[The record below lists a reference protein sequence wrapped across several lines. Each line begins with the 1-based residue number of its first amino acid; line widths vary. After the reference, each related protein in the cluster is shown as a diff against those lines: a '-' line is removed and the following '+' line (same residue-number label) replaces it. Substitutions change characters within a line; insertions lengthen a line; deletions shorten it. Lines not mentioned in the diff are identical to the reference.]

1 MGSTQIVVTERPH
14 EPWDLGVFACVGVD
28 PTQHRFVLLK
38 SRMYCRPVFVPL
50 SQGLIECDSPG
61 VTSSDFAL
69 FPFAR
74 VTRPVFPLDAL
85 DIASAR
91 INGPR
96 LWDSLMELAR
106 IGATPK
112 GGVCRLTLTDL
123 DKQGRDLVTRW
134 AREAGMTVTIDR
146 IGNGFMRRAGRNNSL
161 APIVTGSH
169 IDTQPTGGK
178 FDGNYGVLAG
188 LEVVRTLNDLGI
200 ETEAPIE
207 VAFWTNEEGSRFVPV
222 MMGSGVFAKAF
233 TLEHAYAAT
242 DTEGKSVKG
251 ELERIGYIGPQEPG
265 DHPIGAYFETHI
277 EQGPVLE
284 DADVTIG
291 VVSGVLGIRWFD
303 CTVTG
308 MEAHAGPTPMA
319 LRKDAMQV
327 SARIMQEVVA
337 CALRHQPHGRG
348 TVGMVQVFPNSR
360 NVIPGR
366 VKFSI
371 DLRNST
377 DALVDQMADEV
388 KAFAARAAQE
398 SGLEVKIE
406 LVSSYPAQVFHA
418 DCVDAVGRAAK
429 KLGYS
434 NMPAVSGAGH
444 DAVYMARLAPSGM
457 IFIPCK
463 DGISHNEIES
473 AKPEHITAGCNVLL
487 HAMLER
493 AGVV

>member
-1 MGSTQIVVTERPH
+1 MDMKTKPDI
-14 EPWDLGVFACVGVD
+14 
-28 PTQHRFVLLK
+28 
-38 SRMYCRPVFVPL
+38 
-50 SQGLIECDSPG
+50 
-61 VTSSDFAL
+61 
-69 FPFAR
+69 
-74 VTRPVFPLDAL
+74 DAM
-85 DIASAR
+85 R
-91 INGPR
+91 INGER
-96 LWDSLMELAR
+96 LWASLMELAK

-123 DKQGRDLVTRW
+123 DRRGRDLVLLW
-134 AREAGMTVTIDR
+134 ARDAGMTVSIDK
-146 IGNGFMRRAGRNNSL
+146 IGNGFMRRAGKNAAL
-161 APIVTGSH
+161 PPIVTGSH

-188 LEVVRTLNDLGI
+188 IEVVRTLNDHGV

-242 DTEGKSVKG
+242 DTEGKSVKD
-251 ELERIGYIGPQEPG
+251 ELERIGYLGDVEPG

-284 DADVTIG
+284 DNDVTIG
-291 VVSGVLGIRWFD
+291 VVTGVLGIRWYD
-303 CTVTG
+303 CTVVG

-319 LRKDAMQV
+319 LRKDALQV
-327 SARIMQEVVA
+327 ATRLMQEVVA
-337 CALRHQPHGRG
+337 IALRRAPHGRG
-348 TVGMVQVFPNSR
+348 TVGMVQVHPNSR

-371 DLRNST
+371 DLRNAT
-377 DALVDQMADEV
+377 NELVDAMDADI
-388 KAFAARAAQE
+388 RAAAKQLSAE
-398 SGLEVKIE
+398 SKLPITIE
-406 LVSSYPAQVFHA
+406 QVSHYPAQPFHA
-418 DCVDAVGRAAK
+418 DCVDAVARAAK

-434 NMPAVSGAGH
+434 NMPVVSGAGH
-444 DAVYMARLAPSGM
+444 DAVYMARLAPAGM

-463 DGISHNEIES
+463 DGISHNEIED

-493 AGVV
+493 AIVA

>member
-1 MGSTQIVVTERPH
+1 MSTATATDI
-14 EPWDLGVFACVGVD
+14 
-28 PTQHRFVLLK
+28 
-38 SRMYCRPVFVPL
+38 SRL
-50 SQGLIECDSPG
+50 
-61 VTSSDFAL
+61 
-69 FPFAR
+69 
-74 VTRPVFPLDAL
+74 
-85 DIASAR
+85 R
-91 INGPR
+91 INGER
-96 LWDSLMELAR
+96 LWASLMELAQ

-134 AREAGMTVTIDR
+134 AREAGMSVTIDK
-146 IGNGFMRRAGRNNSL
+146 IGNGFMRRPGRDNSL
-161 APIVTGSH
+161 PPIMTGSH

-188 LEVVRTLNDLGI
+188 IEVVRTLNDLGI

-233 TLEHAYAAT
+233 TLEHAYAAR
-242 DTEGKSVKG
+242 DTEGKSVG
-251 ELERIGYIGPQEPG
+251 EELARIGYIGSEEPG
-265 DHPIGAYFETHI
+265 QHPIGAYFETHI

-284 DADVTIG
+284 DNDITIG
-291 VVSGVLGIRWFD
+291 VVQGVLGIRWFD

-327 SARIMQEVVA
+327 AAPIMQEVVA
-337 CALRHQPHGRG
+337 TALRHAPHGRG
-348 TVGMVQVFPNSR
+348 TVGMVHVHPNSR

-377 DALVDQMADEV
+377 DAVVDQMADEV
-388 KAFAARAAQE
+388 KAFAARLSQQ
-398 SGLEVKIE
+398 SGLDVKIE
-406 LVSSYPAQVFHA
+406 LVSSYSAIGFHA
-418 DCVDAVGRAAK
+418 DCIHAVARAAQQ
-429 KLGYS
+429 LGYS
-434 NMPAVSGAGH
+434 NMPVVSGAGH
-444 DAVYMARLAPSGM
+444 DAVYMAKLAPSGM

-463 DGISHNEIES
+463 NGISHNEIED
-473 AKPEHITAGCNVLL
+473 AKAEHITAGCNVLL

-493 AGVV
+493 AGT

>member
-1 MGSTQIVVTERPH
+1 MNPSAKT
-14 EPWDLGVFACVGVD
+14 D
-28 PTQHRFVLLK
+28 
-38 SRMYCRPVFVPL
+38 
-50 SQGLIECDSPG
+50 IEN
-61 VTSSDFAL
+61 L
-69 FPFAR
+69 
-74 VTRPVFPLDAL
+74 
-85 DIASAR
+85 R
-91 INGPR
+91 INGDR
-96 LWDSLMELAR
+96 LWASLMELAQ

-134 AREAGMTVTIDR
+134 AREAGMTVTIDK
-146 IGNGFMRRAGRNNSL
+146 IGNGFMRRPGRNNNL
-161 APIVTGSH
+161 PPIMTGSH

-188 LEVVRTLNDLGI
+188 IEVVRTLNDNGI

-242 DTEGKSVKG
+242 DTEGKTVKG
-251 ELERIGYIGPQEPG
+251 ELERIGYIGDQEPG

-284 DADVTIG
+284 DNDKTIG

-319 LRKDAMQV
+319 LRKDAML
-327 SARIMQEVVA
+327 AATRIMQDVVA
-337 CALRHQPHGRG
+337 AAHRHPPHGRG

-377 DALVDQMADEV
+377 DALVDAMAAEV
-388 KAFAARAAQE
+388 KAFADQVAKEHDVQ
-398 SGLEVKIE
+398 VHIE
-406 LVSSYPAQVFHA
+406 MVSSYPAQLFQSE
-418 DCVDAVGRAAK
+418 CVEAVGRAAA

-434 NMPAVSGAGH
+434 HMPAVSGAGH
-444 DAVYMARLAPSGM
+444 DAVYMAKLAPSGM

-463 DGISHNEIES
+463 DGISHNEIED
-473 AKPEHITAGCNVLL
+473 AQPAHITAGCNVLL

-493 AGVV
+493 ALA